1 MEIPDD
7 WGSRD
12 PESRDPDPARNAEVT
27 RLAREAVK
35 KLAVARGRDA
45 VLEILRE
52 FHRAWE
58 GSNPDVLNLERET
71 VEDFVGDIIR
81 ARRDEFAE
89 EEDRYVWELLE
100 AHYLDVAR
108 PTGPAEIGRDMA
120 ARLSV
125 AAKRGEAVEKA
136 VIDALARRVA
146 AADAKGKRL
155 TVAGLGDFSVARRP
169 ERTARNPRS
178 GETMI
183 VPGAIFARL
192 RLAPELKRFVIE
204 GEPLALDANESVAAA
219 FDRAPF
225 GNLSP
230 RACLDAFVLAVAEA
244 LRRAPGLVHLPDLAW
259 FGARPRR
266 VARNEKTGETVMVPP
281 NVDVIVTPAFTTLLG
296 RAGVRP

>member
-7 WGSRD
+7 WGYFD
-12 PESRDPDPARNAEVT
+12 PETLDHDPARNVEVT
-27 RLAREAVK
+27 RIAREAVK
-35 KLAVARGRDA
+35 KLATARGRDA
-45 VLEILRE
+45 VLGILRE
-52 FHRAWE
+52 FHRDWQ
-58 GSNPDVLNLERET
+58 GSFRDAHDLERET
-71 VEDFVGDIIR
+71 VELFVGDIIR
-81 ARRDEFAE
+81 ARPDEFAD

-155 TVAGLGDFSVARRP
+155 SVAGLGDFSVARRP
-169 ERTARNPRS
+169 ESTARNPRS
-178 GETMI
+178 GETII
-183 VPGAIFARL
+183 VPGAIAARL

-204 GEPLALDANESVAAA
+204 AEPLALDANKRVAAA

-225 GNLSP
+225 GDLSQ
-230 RACLDAFVLAVAEA
+230 RACLDAFVLAIAEA
-244 LRRAPGLVHLPDLAW
+244 LRRAPGVVHLPDLAW
-259 FGARPRR
+259 FAARPRQS
-266 VARNEKTGETVMVPP
+266 ATNEETRETVTVPP
-281 NVDVIVTPAFTTLLG
+281 NVDVIVTPVFTTLLA